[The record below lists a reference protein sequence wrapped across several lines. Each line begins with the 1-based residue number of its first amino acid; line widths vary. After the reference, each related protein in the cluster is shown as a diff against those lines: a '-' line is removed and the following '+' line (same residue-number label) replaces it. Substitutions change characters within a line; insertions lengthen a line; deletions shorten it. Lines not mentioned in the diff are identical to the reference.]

1 MNSKKKI
8 YIFGAIFGIIN
19 LLLIILVIFPL
30 VGDIEKSP
38 KDLISQKGQLLSL
51 EKKEINF
58 TDLKKAYQTHQADFE
73 NIETFFI
80 DSETPIEFISFL
92 ENIAQSSQGTIKIS
106 LASEKKEETNLG
118 STLAFNISLDSSFP
132 NFLKFLEKLEN
143 SQYLIEILNL
153 NIKKSGGESF
163 SGNINAALSIRVLT
177 K

>member
-19 LLLIILVIFPL
+19 LLLIILVILPL
-30 VGDIEKSP
+30 IGDIEKSP

-58 TDLKKAYQTHQADFE
+58 TDLKKAYQSHQADFE
-73 NIETFFI
+73 NIDTFFI
-80 DSETPIEFISFL
+80 DPETPIEFISFL
-92 ENIAQSSQGTIKIS
+92 ENIAQSSQGVIKIS
-106 LASEKKEETNLG
+106 LASEKKEETEIG
-118 STLAFNISLDSSFP
+118 PVLAFNVSFDSSFP

-143 SQYLIEILNL
+143 SKYLIEISSL
-153 NIKKSGGESF
+153 NIKKSGGENF
-163 SGNINAALSIRVLT
+163 SGNVNATLSIKVLT